1 LERLK
6 EIAKKLDVY
15 RVKLVILFGSR
26 ARGDYTDESDID
38 LLIVADNLPN
48 DPREAYEAIRK
59 LIEDPNIHPICLKT
73 NSFIKKLENES
84 TFIMEIIEDGKIIY
98 ANETFLEKTMA
109 KYKEIRKRWIRKGK
123 TWEKITRQT
132 Q

>member
-1 LERLK
+1 
-6 EIAKKLDVY
+6 
-15 RVKLVILFGSR
+15 
-26 ARGDYTDESDID
+26 
-38 LLIVADNLPN
+38 
-48 DPREAYEAIRK
+48 
-59 LIEDPNIHPICLKT
+59 
-73 NSFIKKLENES
+73 
-84 TFIMEIIEDGKIIY
+84 MEIIEDGKIIY

>member
-1 LERLK
+1 MPQN
-6 EIAKKLDVY
+6 KL
-15 RVKLVILFGSR
+15 L
-26 ARGDYTDESDID
+26 
-38 LLIVADNLPN
+38 
-48 DPREAYEAIRK
+48 
-59 LIEDPNIHPICLKT
+59 H
-73 NSFIKKLENES
+73 KKLENES